1 MLFLTKITNLPLRD
15 ALEGAK
21 EQLSVGCSIGL
32 PNISSIQSVPKYSYL
47 K

>member
-1 MLFLTKITNLPLRD
+1 MLFLTKITNLPLRG

-21 EQLSVGCSIGL
+21 GQLSMGCSIGL
-32 PNISSIQSVPKYSYL
+32 PNTLSNQSVPKYSYL